1 LLVLLEAARSQLVG
15 RLDISSV
22 EAGLQTLGWLRGR
35 IGAERVAELARDRD
49 VEIVPLK
56 QYAWGRAQRRGIVL
70 GFAAVDPRELRRG
83 VDILTRLLEKA

>member
-1 LLVLLEAARSQLVG
+1 MLEISQ
-15 RLDISSV
+15 V

-35 IGAERVAELARDRD
+35 GAERIAQLARERD

-56 QYAWGRAQRRGIVL
+56 QYAWGRAPRNGIVL

-83 VDILTRLLEKA
+83 VEELARIFDKSRPSEKSGPSPRE